1 MARNDEIK
9 KTREITVC
17 GFPSIYS
24 KYFFQTNTKIFY
36 KSLKSFITCFWPEI
50 TYWRFMTCS
59 IPQCKFFLSKIT
71 YWRFIIC
78 SISQCM
84 NSWSI
89 ICELNESTRY
99 LLIQKFSSVEPW
111 LLLHNFHGSFIG
123 QPVCSLIPIHSS
135 MTRDMFLSDEE
146 NS

>member
-1 MARNDEIK
+1 MKFYVPFIELLGFYGTVSNAFQRLMARNDEIK
-9 KTREITVC
+9 KNREITAC

-59 IPQCKFFLSKIT
+59 IPQCQYFLSKIT

-89 ICELNESTRY
+89 ICELAESTRY
-99 LLIQKFSSVEPW
+99 LLIQKSKYMNTEW
-111 LLLHNFHGSFIG
+111 
-123 QPVCSLIPIHSS
+123 
-135 MTRDMFLSDEE
+135 
-146 NS
+146 